1 MNIETKKWEV
11 LCSEEQIASR
21 LKELGAQISKDYEG
35 KKLLVVSLLKGSFIF
50 CADLVRNITVPVKIE
65 FMTTSSYGHGEV
77 STGNV
82 KVVSDVNCD
91 LEGYDV
97 LIVDDITDTALTMH
111 HVMNHLKAKNPNS
124 VKSCVL
130 LDKPSRRKV
139 ELVPDYCGFEIE
151 DKFVVG
157 YRPSFWLSGQR
168 PAPAAARSRQG
179 CSPIASKSCD
189 FSVPLYIS
197 LSMQTLLNIYSSYG
211 SIIVRYIGKVKRELT
226 APTLPGV
233 RWAYRGSAG
242 HRRART

>member
-157 YRPSFWLSGQR
+157 YGLNYGDYYRNIPYVFNVTNVDRGSDLS
-168 PAPAAARSRQG
+168 
-179 CSPIASKSCD
+179 K
-189 FSVPLYIS
+189 
-197 LSMQTLLNIYSSYG
+197 LNYCSSYFAD
-211 SIIVRYIGKVKRELT
+211 YIEIT
-226 APTLPGV
+226 I
-233 RWAYRGSAG
+233 
-242 HRRART
+242 

>member
-91 LEGYDV
+91 LEWYDV

-157 YRPSFWLSGQR
+157 YG
-168 PAPAAARSRQG
+168 
-179 CSPIASKSCD
+179 
-189 FSVPLYIS
+189 
-197 LSMQTLLNIYSSYG
+197 LNYG
-211 SIIVRYIGKVKRELT
+211 DY
-226 APTLPGV
+226 
-233 RWAYRGSAG
+233 YRNIPYVFNVTNED
-242 HRRART
+242 R

>member
-130 LDKPSRRKV
+130 
-139 ELVPDYCGFEIE
+139 PDYCGFEIE

-157 YRPSFWLSGQR
+157 YG
-168 PAPAAARSRQG
+168 
-179 CSPIASKSCD
+179 
-189 FSVPLYIS
+189 
-197 LSMQTLLNIYSSYG
+197 LNYG
-211 SIIVRYIGKVKRELT
+211 DY
-226 APTLPGV
+226 
-233 RWAYRGSAG
+233 YRNIPYVFNVTNED
-242 HRRART
+242 R

>member
-21 LKELGAQISKDYEG
+21 LKELGSEISKDYEG

-65 FMTTSSYGHGEV
+65 FMTTSSYGHGEK
-77 STGNV
+77 SSGNV
-82 KVVSDVNCD
+82 KVVSDVNSD
-91 LEGYDV
+91 LAGYDV
-97 LIVDDITDTALTMH
+97 LIVDDITDTALTMS
-111 HVMNHLKAKNPNS
+111 HVIKHLKAKNPNS

-157 YRPSFWLSGQR
+157 YG
-168 PAPAAARSRQG
+168 
-179 CSPIASKSCD
+179 
-189 FSVPLYIS
+189 
-197 LSMQTLLNIYSSYG
+197 LNYG
-211 SIIVRYIGKVKRELT
+211 DY
-226 APTLPGV
+226 
-233 RWAYRGSAG
+233 YRNIPYVFNVTNED
-242 HRRART
+242 R